1 MKGKNDY
8 QLFRERFPEEYSLT
22 SILAAALLKAAG
34 YTDGKDGKRYPAE
47 GGFIYSLSYK
57 GENPPVDSENGGGIT
72 IYCDPS
78 FEIRQDTSGPFD
90 PSFLETLS
98 HPDEWLPEYYQ
109 GRFTFTP
116 CKFFRLQ
123 AFEAEK
129 ILRACGV
136 SGTKNP
142 EGNDFLITFEVK
154 VTEEARRA
162 ARLAREQEQFIALI
176 DDVFSGSAYT
186 YKYSD
191 WGAGDGGYLFT
202 FYENAGTVY
211 PDMKAENAPERMR
224 AALRK
229 DKTLWGT
236 WEVKDVE
243 KTGTV
248 GKINYAAFRVAHIE
262 R

>member
-34 YTDGKDGKRYPAE
+34 YTDDRDGKRYPAQ
-47 GGFIYSLSYK
+47 GGFIYDLFRK
-57 GENPPVDSENGGGIT
+57 DHPPVDSENGGGLA
-72 IYCDPS
+72 IYCDPT
-78 FEIRQDTSGPFD
+78 FDIRQDVSGPFE

-98 HPDEWLPEYYQ
+98 HPDKWLPEHLQ

-116 CKFFRLQ
+116 YQFFRLQ

-142 EGNDFLITFEVK
+142 EGDDFLIKFEVK
-154 VTEEARRA
+154 VTEAAQQA
-162 ARLAREQEQFIALI
+162 ARLAREQAQFIAFV
-176 DDVFSGSAYT
+176 DSALCDLVYT
-186 YKYSD
+186 YEYEER
-191 WGAGDGGYLFT
+191 GAGAGGYIFT
-202 FYENAGTVY
+202 FYESAGTINT
-211 PDMKAENAPERMR
+211 DMKAENAPERMR

-229 DKTLWGT
+229 DKALWDT